1 MYVQPLPLQSLLS
14 LLFYLFPSS
23 KSCAIIEH
31 LSEKHLFESK
41 LDIDHNFDSI
51 KGNLRLVLLRKEKY
65 LV

>member
-1 MYVQPLPLQSLLS
+1 MSSPFPFSLFSLS
-14 LLFYLFPSS
+14 FFYLFPSP